1 LIAGHL
7 GLAAAAHAGRRN
19 TSLPWLLLASMA
31 PDGVDA
37 LFVVARICNP
47 HGLYSHTLPA
57 AVLIAAVTGAV
68 TYFATNQRATGALA
82 VLLVLAHLPADF
94 VTGRKLF
101 WPGGELMGLY
111 LYGEPAL
118 DFVLE
123 SLLAIGGWWLLRRT
137 GRTPRWATGVAA
149 LAAVLAL
156 QGVLDVIGSRGG
168 GAKPTACGEAAP
180 LAIR

>member
-1 LIAGHL
+1 
-7 GLAAAAHAGRRN
+7 
-19 TSLPWLLLASMA
+19 
-31 PDGVDA
+31 
-37 LFVVARICNP
+37 
-47 HGLYSHTLPA
+47 
-57 AVLIAAVTGAV
+57 
-68 TYFATNQRATGALA
+68 
-82 VLLVLAHLPADF
+82 
-94 VTGRKLF
+94 
-101 WPGGELMGLY
+101 MGLY

-168 GAKPTACGEAAP
+168 GAKPTACGEAAT